1 MRALL
6 IYIVMFTDE
15 EIRWMNE
22 DPVSRAKKSL
32 IKERWPQEYEEIIKL
47 EGRTWHHKLYNYL
60 HPGPHV
66 CKICGK
72 PVIFMSYAL
81 GYHTYCS
88 TSCSKKDPE
97 VQAKSKATCQERYG
111 ADNPMASKIVRQK
124 RKETCER
131 LYGTEFPLQNPE
143 LMARAKA
150 TYMERYGVDNP
161 FRSKELMKESRERRD
176 EEAIRAKARATCMER
191 YGVSNPLQ
199 SEEFRAKSRT
209 TCMER
214 YGVPNITMTNEF
226 RARTRERIR
235 RKIME
240 EHPDIIYID
249 DEGNYTCKCPHPEC
263 DKCQEKTYIIGPVR
277 YYGRIKQHT
286 EPCTKI
292 LPIQGPRASTLE
304 IEVRRWLDEA
314 GIEYETNNRK
324 IVARTE
330 MDIYIPSKSL
340 AIECNGVYWHSDKVK
355 NSSRYHFNKRE
366 VLNSAGISLLTIWED
381 QLINHPE
388 IIKNILLSR
397 CGVYENRIG
406 ARECIVN
413 QIDSKEANAFLDKYH
428 LQGKCGGK
436 VRLGLRSKE
445 GELLCLMVLGCR
457 KVGSGWDS
465 KTWEL
470 IRYCVRGG
478 WQVVGGA
485 SRLMKEFI
493 KEYNPEKI
501 TSFASDDISDG
512 GLYKRLGFE
521 KVSDQPGY
529 WYIDPV
535 EMTRHHRFS
544 FSKKRIVEKGMATP
558 EEASVLSEREIMI
571 SLGYLRIYDSGQSKW
586 IWTAPE

>member
-1 MRALL
+1 
-6 IYIVMFTDE
+6 MFTDE
-15 EIRWMNE
+15 EIQWMNE

-32 IKERWPQEYEEIIKL
+32 VKERWPQEYEEIIKL

-72 PVIFMSYAL
+72 PVTFMSYAL

-97 VQAKSKATCQERYG
+97 VQARSKATCQERYG
-111 ADNPMASKIVRQK
+111 ADSPMASKIVRQK

-150 TYMERYGVDNP
+150 TYMEKYGVDNP

-176 EEAIRAKARATCMER
+176 EDAIQAKARATCVERFGTPYPTKLEEVQAKIRETCMEK
-191 YGVSNPLQ
+191 YGVSHV
-199 SEEFRAKSRT
+199 FKR
-209 TCMER
+209 
-214 YGVPNITMTNEF
+214 
-226 RARTRERIR
+226 
-235 RKIME
+235 
-240 EHPDIIYID
+240 PDIRDINRKRLQQKILDAHKDILYID
-249 DEGNYTCKCPHPEC
+249 DEGNYICTCPHPGC
-263 DKCQEKTYIIGPVR
+263 DKCQEKAYTIPPSFHYNR
-277 YYGRIKQHT
+277 RRQHV

-292 LPIQGPRASTLE
+292 LPIQGPRSSTLE

-340 AIECNGVYWHSDKVK
+340 VVECNGVYWHSDKVK
-355 NSSRYHFNKRE
+355 KVSKYHFNKRE
-366 VLNSAGISLLTIWED
+366 TLNSAGISLLTLWED
-381 QLINHPE
+381 QVINHPD
-388 IIKNILLSR
+388 IVKNILLSR
-397 CGVYENRIG
+397 CGVYETRIG
-406 ARECIVN
+406 ARECVVN
-413 QIDSKEANAFLDKYH
+413 QIDSKEANEFLDKYH

-445 GELLCLMVLGCR
+445 GELLCLMVLGYR
-457 KVGSGWDS
+457 KVGSSWDS
-465 KTWEL
+465 KGWEL

-512 GLYKRLGFE
+512 GLYKILGFE

-544 FSKKRIVEKGMATP
+544 FTKKRIIEKGLATP
-558 EEASVLSEREIMI
+558 EEASVLSEREIMM

-586 IWTAPE
+586 IWTRSDSK